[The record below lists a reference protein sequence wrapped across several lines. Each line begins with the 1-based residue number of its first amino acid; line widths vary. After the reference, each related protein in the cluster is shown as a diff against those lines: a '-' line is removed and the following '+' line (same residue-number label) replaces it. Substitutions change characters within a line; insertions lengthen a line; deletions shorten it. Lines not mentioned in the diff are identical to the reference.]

1 MIQQIINYIFPNVC
15 GICGKIDKTSLCP
28 SCRVKLKPFLKAKVQ
43 KIRDKNFLYLAYLFK
58 YSGIIREKLIS
69 YKFNDHSYLYKT
81 FSKIIIKNK
90 KICRFIKKYDII
102 IPVPI
107 HKKRFSQRGYNQ
119 SELIAREISKTLEI
133 SMERDILVKTKNN
146 IAQSSLTKLER
157 MQNAKNVYDIINANK
172 IKNKKILLIDDI
184 YTTGSTANECSKMLR
199 QEGASEIAV
208 LVIAK
213 D

>member
-15 GICGKIDKTSLCP
+15 GICGKIDKNSLCP
-28 SCRVKLKPFLKAKVQ
+28 SCRVKLKPILKAKIQ
-43 KIRDKNFLYLAYLFK
+43 KIRGKNFLYLAYLFE

-69 YKFNDHSYLYKT
+69 YKFRDHSYLDKT

-107 HKKRFSQRGYNQ
+107 HKKRFRQRGYNQ
-119 SELIAREISKTLEI
+119 SELIARKVSQALEI
-133 SMERDILVKTKNN
+133 PMETGILIKDKNN
-146 IAQSSLTKLER
+146 IAQSTLTKMER
-157 MQNAKNVYDIINANK
+157 MQNAKNVYSVSNPSK
-172 IKNKKILLIDDI
+172 IKNKKILVIDDI
-184 YTTGSTANECSKMLR
+184 YTTGSTAEECSKMLK
-199 QEGASEIAV
+199 QAGASEIAV